1 MHLKNRRE
9 RRGER
14 LRSSFLFGKREE
26 EEDDDDDD
34 DDDDDTGSTKAI
46 LTFVVFFESSFCV
59 STHKRIH
66 SGEKTSQRGVCFG
79 FKESL
84 WDSFINRNDER
95 DEMMMTTTLRGG
107 PGGPGGETT
116 FTDRTR
122 EFFATAERV
131 SKGGGGGGLK
141 EEEEEDSLLDDPQNA
156 LKRGDG
162 GGVQTTTT
170 MNASGAHSTLPKGET
185 TTTTTT
191 TTSSN
196 NKKMMMK
203 SLFHQRASHIGH
215 AIHSTSQKL
224 DRLAQLAKRSGAF
237 DDSSQEINAISF
249 AVKEDIKQLNTAI
262 AELQQLALHERE
274 QKTKQS
280 TQHSETIVESLKGRL
295 MDATKAFK
303 DVLSER
309 KENVK
314 NNERRRSMF
323 GGGGGTSSSSL
334 QQGGAQGEGGGGFQ
348 GGTGR
353 FASVS
358 AAATT
363 GSFMNVGARSH
374 HSQRGG
380 EQGGGSF
387 NHMHPVSFDQNQ
399 VAVYQDQDQNY
410 ATSRADAM
418 QNVERTI
425 TELGGIFQQ
434 LATMVNEQGETAI
447 RIDENVQDVVAN
459 VDQAQGELLKYL
471 NYISNNRWLAMKVFG
486 VLMAFLMFFIVF
498 VA

>member
-1 MHLKNRRE
+1 
-9 RRGER
+9 
-14 LRSSFLFGKREE
+14 
-26 EEDDDDDD
+26 
-34 DDDDDTGSTKAI
+34 
-46 LTFVVFFESSFCV
+46 
-59 STHKRIH
+59 
-66 SGEKTSQRGVCFG
+66 
-79 FKESL
+79 
-84 WDSFINRNDER
+84 
-95 DEMMMTTTLRGG
+95 MMMTTTTTRGGGGGG
-107 PGGPGGETT
+107 PGGGEYFAASTSSSFVVGATT
-116 FTDRTR
+116 CTDRTR

-131 SKGGGGGGLK
+131 SKGGGGSSLMR
-141 EEEEEDSLLDDPQNA
+141 EEEEEDSLLLDDQNA

-162 GGVQTTTT
+162 VVVQTTTT
-170 MNASGAHSTLPKGET
+170 TTRTTTNAGGAHTFPKGET
-185 TTTTTT
+185 TTTTT
-191 TTSSN
+191 S
-196 NKKMMMK
+196 NKKMMK

-249 AVKEDIKQLNTAI
+249 AVKEDIKQLNMAI

-323 GGGGGTSSSSL
+323 GGGGGGTSSSSL
-334 QQGGAQGEGGGGFQ
+334 QQVGAQGEGGGGFQ

-374 HSQRGG
+374 HSQ
-380 EQGGGSF
+380 QGGGSF